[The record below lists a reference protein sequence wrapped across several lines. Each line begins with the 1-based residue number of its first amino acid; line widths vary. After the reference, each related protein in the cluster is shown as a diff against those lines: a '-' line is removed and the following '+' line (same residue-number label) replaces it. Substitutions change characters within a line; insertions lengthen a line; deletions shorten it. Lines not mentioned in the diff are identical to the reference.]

1 MANRW
6 CDGFGRYGGDK
17 TKMLN
22 GSSSQ
27 AWAELSST
35 LWDLST
41 ANPRTGNHALRL
53 IPDTAPIPI
62 ARRVF
67 GAPLEEVFV
76 GLAIRCDALPD
87 QEVAPGE
94 SINSDRS
101 GVFIASIRDQANIRQ
116 LDFVLGTDGAI
127 AVYSGPGFSG
137 SFFVGTLLGRTV
149 PIIGAGAYQH
159 IEIYAR
165 ASNENGA
172 VEIRVDE
179 ITRLSLTGVNTI
191 PNGGVDFSQL
201 AMGHYGASPN
211 PGAIYFADMY
221 VNDTVN
227 DGSGCHTFIGD
238 CKSGWLPVNTDTAQ
252 ADFAL
257 SAGSDGFALLD
268 DTPPDDATY
277 ISTSAT
283 TAQSDFGLTNGPAN
297 LSEILTVRP
306 AVRAQKDDA
315 GSALIAPSMK
325 SNGVKEAIAGQ
336 PITTAFAYYDSNV
349 PLNPD
354 TDAPWTLA
362 ELDAALHVVE
372 RVE

>member
-1 MANRW
+1 MANLW

-17 TKMLN
+17 SKMLN
-22 GSSSQ
+22 GSSGQ
-27 AWAELSST
+27 AWAQVDAGLSLT
-35 LWDLST
+35 TD
-41 ANPRTGNHALRL
+41 NPRTGTHCLRL
-53 IPDTAPIPI
+53 AANSSDEW
-62 ARRVF
+62 ARRIF
-67 GAPLEEVFV
+67 GGAKEEVLV
-76 GLAIRCDALPD
+76 GQAWHFEELPYAEPTIGILAS
-87 QEVAPGE
+87 PGVCIG
-94 SINSDRS
+94 SFRT
-101 GVFIASIRDQANIRQ
+101 QANLPQIS
-116 LDFVLGTDGAI
+116 LFVGTDGSII
-127 AVYSGPGFSG
+127 AYRGGEDPSGEFDA
-137 SFFVGTLLGRTV
+137 TLLGRTI

-159 IEIYAR
+159 IEVYLR

-172 VEIRVDE
+172 LEIRVDE
-179 ITRLSLTGVNTI
+179 ITRLSLTGIDTI
-191 PNGGVDFSQL
+191 PQGAPEVSQWAWGAQGV
-201 AMGHYGASPN
+201 ASIS
-211 PGAIYFADMY
+211 GTVDVADAY
-221 VNDTVN
+221 ANDTVN

-238 CKSGWLPVNTDTAQ
+238 CKSGWLPVNADTAQ

-283 TAQSDFGLTNGPAN
+283 TAQSDFGLTNAPAN

-336 PITTAFAYYDSNV
+336 PITTAFAYYDANV
-349 PLNPD
+349 PFNPD

>member
-17 TKMLN
+17 AKMLN

-27 AWAELSST
+27 AWAEVSPNWT
-35 LWDLST
+35 LST
-41 ANPRTGNHALRL
+41 EKPRTGTHSLRL
-53 IPDTAPIPI
+53 QNIQSSAT

-67 GAPLEEVFV
+67 GAPLEEVFIGFGLHAV
-76 GLAIRCDALPD
+76 GLPTSELI
-87 QEVAPGE
+87 PGQ
-94 SINSDRS
+94 NSVG
-101 GVFIASIRDQANIRQ
+101 GVFLPLIADQANRTQ
-116 LDFVLGTDGAI
+116 LVFVLGTDGAI
-127 AVYSGPGFSG
+127 RVYRGLSIAGSG
-137 SFFVGTLLGRTV
+137 SVTGTFLGQTI
-149 PIIGAGAYQH
+149 PIIGSGAYQH

-165 ASNENGA
+165 ASTENGA

-179 ITRLSLTGVNTI
+179 ITRLSLAGIKTAETDSVE
-191 PNGGVDFSQL
+191 FSQASWGHTTL
-201 AMGHYGASPN
+201 AGMPSP
-211 PGAIYFADMY
+211 IYLADVY
-221 VNDTVN
+221 CNDAVN

-238 CKSGWLPVNTDTAQ
+238 CKSGWLPVNSDTAQ

-257 SAGSDGFALLD
+257 SAGSDGFDLLD

-283 TAQSDFGLTNGPAN
+283 TAESDFGLTDGPAN
-297 LSEILTVRP
+297 TSEILTVRP

-325 SNGVKEAIAGQ
+325 SGGVKGAVDGQ

-349 PLNPD
+349 PFNPD

>member
-6 CDGFGRYGGDK
+6 CDGFGRYGGNK
-17 TKMLN
+17 VLMLN
-22 GSSSQ
+22 GSSGQ
-27 AWAELSST
+27 AWAQIDSAFS
-35 LWDLST
+35 LST
-41 ANPRTGNHALRL
+41 DNPRTGSHCLRL
-53 IPDTAPIPI
+53 GTGTNQKGM

-67 GAPLEEVFV
+67 GAPLEEVLV
-76 GLAIRCDALPD
+76 GFGIFAGALPHF
-87 QEVAPGE
+87 EPSLTVSLLSGK
-94 SINSDRS
+94 
-101 GVFIASIRDQANIRQ
+101 GVFLGSFRDQANGPQIAIY
-116 LDFVLGTDGAI
+116 LGTDGSLVA
-127 AVYSGPGFSG
+127 YREGYQDGSGY
-137 SFFVGTLLGRTV
+137 FVGELLGRSLPV
-149 PIIGAGAYQH
+149 IGAGAYQH

-172 VEIRVDE
+172 LEIRVDE
-179 ITRLSLTGVNTI
+179 ITRLSLTGINTI
-191 PNGGVDFSQL
+191 PTESPEFSQFAWGRNDGEFL
-201 AMGHYGASPN
+201 TSPIDM
-211 PGAIYFADMY
+211 ADIYA
-221 VNDTVN
+221 NDTVN

-238 CKSGWLPVNTDTAQ
+238 CKSGWLPVNADTAQ

-325 SNGVKEAIAGQ
+325 SNSVKETVAGQ
-336 PITTAFAYYDSNV
+336 PITTAFAYYDNNV
-349 PLNPD
+349 PFNPD

>member
-1 MANRW
+1 MSNRW

-22 GSSSQ
+22 GSAGQ
-27 AWAELSST
+27 AWAEVSTGWSLSS
-35 LWDLST
+35 
-41 ANPRTGNHALRL
+41 ANPRTGSHCLRL
-53 IPDTAPIPI
+53 ATGQSTAQI

-67 GAPLEEVFV
+67 GAPLEEAFV
-76 GLAIRCDALPD
+76 GFGIHCAALPD
-87 QEVAPGE
+87 QEVLPGE
-94 SINSDRS
+94 SIGVRS
-101 GVFIASIRDQANIRQ
+101 GVFLASFRDQANTRQ
-116 LDFVLGTDGAI
+116 VDFVLGTDGAI
-127 AVYSGPGFSG
+127 AVYAGVGFS
-137 SFFVGTLLGRTV
+137 SSTYLGTLLGRTI

-159 IEIYAR
+159 VEIYVR

-191 PNGGVDFSQL
+191 PNGGAEVSQV
-201 AMGHYGASPN
+201 AIGHYGNSPN
-211 PGAIYFADMY
+211 PGTIDIADIYS
-221 VNDTVN
+221 NDTVN

-238 CKSGWLPVNTDTAQ
+238 CKSGWLPVNADTAQ

-283 TAQSDFGLTNGPAN
+283 TAESDFGLTNGPAN

-325 SNGVKEAIAGQ
+325 SNSVKETVAGQ
-336 PITTAFAYYDSNV
+336 PITTAFAYYDANV
-349 PLNPD
+349 PFNPD